1 MKSELDSSIAP
12 MGHIYASGRSG
23 RFVSGSR
30 LTDEIWSGLSQIEF
44 VHRLA
49 EFDTAQIIAKLRYLQ
64 EAIAGAGLIAALTGL
79 SLNSGGAEFAQRF
92 SRFGPPRPRASAA
105 GVPQGGAQGGA
116 PEVFASPSLQIGFA
130 AMTLGA
136 APFDTVGQ
144 CAEIVLAHQ
153 LSTGALWEDIR
164 MKGGAYGAFA
174 NSDSLEGSFSLVT
187 YRDPNP
193 LRSLDAF
200 SGILKKGQSN
210 CSGNG
215 QSAGLTEDEL
225 EKTIIGCYAKET
237 RPRTAAENGLTDF
250 FRFLYG
256 IEDGYR
262 KRKLQRLIAASATDL
277 AAALEALAC
286 QKAATPVIISGIK
299 SAEQAAAALG
309 TELRMLPA

>member
-1 MKSELDSSIAP
+1 M
-12 MGHIYASGRSG
+12 YASGRSG

-30 LTDEIWSGLSQIEF
+30 LTDEIWSGLSPIAF

-49 EFDTAQIIAKLRYLQ
+49 AYDTAQIIAKLRYLQ
-64 EAIAGAGLIAALTGL
+64 EAIAAAGLIAGLTGL
-79 SLNSGGAEFAQRF
+79 SLNSGAAELAQRF
-92 SRFGPPRPRASAA
+92 SRFGPPRPRASAG
-105 GVPQGGAQGGA
+105 GVPQCGAQGGA

-130 AMTLGA
+130 AMTLRA
-136 APFDTVGQ
+136 APFDTAGQ
-144 CAEIVLAHQ
+144 SAEIVLAHQ

-174 NSDSLEGSFSLVT
+174 NSDSLEGCFSMAT
-187 YRDPNP
+187 YRDPSP

-200 SGILKKGQSN
+200 SGILKKGKGNAQ
-210 CSGNG
+210 GANG
-215 QSAGLTEDEL
+215 QAAGLSEDEL

-237 RPRTAAENGLTDF
+237 RPRTASENGLTDF

-262 KRKLQRLIAASATDL
+262 KRKLRRLIATSAADL
-277 AAALEALAC
+277 AAAFEALAS
-286 QKAATPVIISGIK
+286 QKAAAPVIISGVK

-309 TELRMLPA
+309 TEVKMLPA